1 MCSYTRRDANKFRD
15 ALQDKKLSGS
25 SITRNLNSVTSV
37 MNFAALEYGITLV
50 NPFSGIFYGRKAGT
64 SERIP
69 ARPQAMVVL

>member
-1 MCSYTRRDANKFRD
+1 
-15 ALQDKKLSGS
+15 
-25 SITRNLNSVTSV
+25 

-69 ARPQAMVVL
+69 APPQAMVVL